1 MSRPIPN
8 VLLRDV
14 DDTGRALEVCD
25 ADGLYAVLYKGRPIK
40 VRALQNIEVSFL
52 GPKYSKTA
60 FPEPGHAFNL
70 ADKLNKKFNTTDF
83 TVAIM
88 SVSRTIKEI

>member
-1 MSRPIPN
+1 

-14 DDTGRALEVCD
+14 DDTGRALEVCE

-40 VRALQNIEVSFL
+40 VRSIQNIEVSFL
-52 GPKYSKTA
+52 GPKYNKTA

-70 ADKLNKKFNTTDF
+70 AERLNKRFNTTDF
-83 TVAIM
+83 TVAVM
-88 SVSRTIKEI
+88 SVYRTIKE